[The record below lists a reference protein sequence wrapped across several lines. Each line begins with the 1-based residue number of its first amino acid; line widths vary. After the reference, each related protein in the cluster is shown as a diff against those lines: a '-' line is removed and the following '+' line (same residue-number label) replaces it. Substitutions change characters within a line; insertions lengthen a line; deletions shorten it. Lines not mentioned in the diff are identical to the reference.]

1 MQRPGVSW
9 WIGRGVWSLM
19 DQGLF
24 AASTFLVNVLL
35 ARRTSAHDYGAFVV
49 AYSALQ
55 VIGQVYVGMLIDP
68 MQVFGAGKHG
78 TRFPGYVRTL
88 LRTHWQFT
96 ALGAAL
102 FAALAF
108 VVARTGD
115 PTLAG
120 AFAGVAVGAP
130 FLTLSWFMRG
140 ACAAKLRPEL
150 SAAAGAVNLTLV
162 LGGIHLLH
170 TRGALSPLSAFITIG
185 CASAVSAGWLIVRL
199 GVHAAPPFDAAERG
213 AALADHRQ
221 YGRWAS
227 GAGVLNW
234 VPTEIF
240 YLVMPLWGGLSATAT
255 VKAIANL
262 ILPAV
267 QTQYV
272 LTNLLTPSL
281 VAVRG
286 QPAFTRM
293 LRVAAAMAVVGYCA
307 HWLCLG
313 VLREP
318 LLRLLYGGRF
328 TEHAELLWVFGAV
341 PLVTGLGAVLT
352 SALRALEYPRG
363 IFWAAVVAA
372 VVALACITL
381 VAMYGAGGVAAARVV
396 SAAAFLAVLWIYYAA
411 ARRDGSA
418 AFNAVTAGTPA
429 LHLTADG

>member
-1 MQRPGVSW
+1 MRRAEVSW
-9 WIGRGVWSLM
+9 WIGRGVWSLL

-55 VIGQVYVGMLIDP
+55 VVGQLYVGMLIDP
-68 MQVFGAGKHG
+68 MQVFGAGKHSA
-78 TRFPGYVRTL
+78 RFPAYVRTL

-96 ALGAAL
+96 ALGAAV
-102 FAALAF
+102 FAAIAGA
-108 VVARTGD
+108 VARTGD
-115 PTLAG
+115 ATLAG
-120 AFAGVAVGAP
+120 AFAGVAVGGP

-140 ACAAKLRPEL
+140 ACAARLRPEL
-150 SAAAGAVNLTLV
+150 SSAAGAVNLALV
-162 LGGIHLLH
+162 LGGIHLLYE
-170 TRGALSPLSAFITIG
+170 RGVLSPLSAFAVIG
-185 CASAVSAGWLIVRL
+185 CASAVSAGWLIMRL
-199 GVHAAPPFDAAERG
+199 GVRAAPAFATADRA
-213 AALADHRQ
+213 AALVDHRQ

-240 YLVMPLWGGLSATAT
+240 YLVMPIWGGLSATAA

-272 LTNLLTPSL
+272 LTNVLTPSL

-286 QPAFTRM
+286 QPAFARI
-293 LRVAAAMAVVGYCA
+293 LRAAAVTAAAGYCA

-328 TEHAELLWVFGAV
+328 AEHAELLWVFGAV

-352 SALRALEYPRG
+352 SALRALERPRG
-363 IFWAAVVAA
+363 IFWAAVVSAA
-372 VVALACITL
+372 VALACIAL
-381 VAMYGAGGVAAARVV
+381 VAMRGAEGVAVARVV
-396 SAAAFLAVLWIYYAA
+396 SAAAFLAVLWSYYAA
-411 ARRDGSA
+411 ARRDGRLTTG
-418 AFNAVTAGTPA
+418 AVAPAPA
-429 LHLTADG
+429 LDLAADA